1 MDHLVHP
8 DVEAYAEAHTTPEA
22 PHLTALAEETRSGGL
37 AAQMMV
43 GHLEGGFLAALVA
56 MLAPQRV
63 LEIGTFTG
71 YSSLAMAAALPPG
84 ATITTCDISERHVEV
99 ARRHIAASPY
109 ADRIA
114 IRLGPAID
122 TIAGLD
128 GPFDFVF
135 IDADKTGYA
144 AYYEAVLPKLS
155 DRGVIAVD
163 NVLWRGQVIEP
174 GDSPSDDTTALIAFN
189 DMVVADERVTCVLAT
204 VRDGVLL
211 IRKRGA

>member
-8 DVEAYAEAHTTPEA
+8 AVESYAEAHTTPEA
-22 PHLTALAEETRSGGL
+22 PPLTALARETQELGL
-37 AAQMMV
+37 AHQMLV

-56 MLAPQRV
+56 MLAPERV

-71 YSSLAMAAALPPG
+71 YSALSMAAALPPG
-84 ATITTCDISERHVEV
+84 GSIVTCDISERHVEV
-99 ARRHIAASPY
+99 ARRHIAGSPY
-109 ADRIA
+109 ADRIR
-114 IRLGPAID
+114 IEVGPAID
-122 TIAGLD
+122 TISRLD

-174 GDSPSDDTTALIAFN
+174 GAEPTDDTRALIAFN
-189 DMVVADERVTCVLAT
+189 DMVVADERVTCVLVT

-211 IRKRGA
+211 IRRNG